1 MFAVTTRTVPGH
13 ESMNTPDTGSTTP
26 LLRVPATTRL
36 YWVDDH
42 CFEAEAAVV
51 AVRDSALAFDRTCF
65 YPGGGGQPADA
76 GSVMLP
82 GGEALEIVTVEADT
96 DGVLWH
102 TSKPAPSPDIVGQS
116 VRLILDQE
124 RRLALT
130 RYHTVLH
137 VLNTIALRDYGGWIT
152 GVQIGADY
160 SRIDFK
166 LDSFS
171 PALCAELER
180 KVNAVLAENHALR
193 SYYLPEEEFRQRDDL
208 LRTLEA
214 KPPVLDGRVR
224 VVEIEGFDA
233 QACGGTHVSNTSELG
248 RLSIFRTENKG
259 KINKRLYVRL
269 ERADG

>member
-1 MFAVTTRTVPGH
+1 M
-13 ESMNTPDTGSTTP
+13 
-26 LLRVPATTRL
+26 
-36 YWVDDH
+36 
-42 CFEAEAAVV
+42 
-51 AVRDSALAFDRTCF
+51 
-65 YPGGGGQPADA
+65 
-76 GSVMLP
+76 
-82 GGEALEIVTVEADT
+82 
-96 DGVLWH
+96 
-102 TSKPAPSPDIVGQS
+102 
-116 VRLILDQE
+116 LDQE

-152 GVQIGADY
+152 GVQISADY

-193 SYYLPEEEFRQRDDL
+193 SYYLPEEEFRRRDDL

-248 RLSIFRTENKG
+248 RLFIFRTENKG

>member
-1 MFAVTTRTVPGH
+1 
-13 ESMNTPDTGSTTP
+13 
-26 LLRVPATTRL
+26 L
-36 YWVDDH
+36 YWEEDH
-42 CFEAEAAVV
+42 CFEADAKVV
-51 AVRDSALAFDRTCF
+51 AVRHHALAFDRTCF
-65 YPGGGGQPADA
+65 YPGGGGQPADT
-76 GSVMLP
+76 GRVTMPDGRTLD
-82 GGEALEIVTVEADT
+82 IVAVAVDT
-96 DGVLWH
+96 DDVVWH
-102 TSKPAPSPDIVGQS
+102 TGKPAAPPDIVGQR
-116 VRLILDQE
+116 VRLVVDRE
-124 RRLALT
+124 RRLALA

-152 GVQIGADY
+152 GVQIGVDY

-166 LDSFS
+166 LDGFS

-193 SYYLPEEEFRQRDDL
+193 SYYLPEEEFRRRDDL

-248 RLSIFRTENKG
+248 RLFIFRTENKG

-269 ERADG
+269 DRSDS